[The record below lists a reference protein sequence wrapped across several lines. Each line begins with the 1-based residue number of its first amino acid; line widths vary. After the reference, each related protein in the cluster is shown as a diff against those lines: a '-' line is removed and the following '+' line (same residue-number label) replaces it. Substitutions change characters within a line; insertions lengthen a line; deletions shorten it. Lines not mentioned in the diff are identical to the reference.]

1 MRRLYA
7 AVALGIGILL
17 ILGAAVFVE
26 TRSSAS
32 SSPKVEILH
41 CKGVSLMPMLLVTEQ
56 IDGFIAWQPY
66 PALAEESGIGRQIC
80 LSGDLPPAGRWED
93 HPCCV
98 LVARSDHI
106 KDHPDFVRAFCAL
119 NIYATEYIERN
130 KTEVSEI
137 AAEWLMGKENF
148 TLGKTSVPSSQV
160 LKKAGSTLKFVHEPS
175 SVWMDQA
182 RVITLRQGKT
192 LNVEGSLGSEGQA
205 NSSKTIFDFQSHQET
220 LDALGIG
227 QVPLASMVP
236 MIPMVPRAFVTRPLE
251 EPICIGY
258 ISSDLH
264 HLPLFVAVKKWR
276 YFNDTYGIAL
286 RPMDEGQS
294 RPNRLELLVS
304 GRRIGEID
312 LVPANAGPTM
322 MTLMEQNC
330 VQLAYVGIAPAVGAI
345 GLGADVRVIQPLQDG
360 GSGLVVSESSPA
372 RNWTSFVSWA
382 EERSKEGRHLRIAD
396 PEKGTIQDI
405 MIKDALKE
413 AGISTIASWDS

>member
-7 AVALGIGILL
+7 AVVLGVGILL
-17 ILGAAVFVE
+17 ILGAVVFVE
-26 TRSSAS
+26 TRPSVS

-98 LVARSDHI
+98 LVARSDLI
-106 KDHPDFVRAFCAL
+106 KDHPDLVRAFCAL
-119 NIYATEYIERN
+119 NIYSTEYIERN
-130 KTEVSEI
+130 RTEASEI
-137 AAEWLMGKENF
+137 AAEWLMGSENF
-148 TLGKTSVPSSQV
+148 TLGKISVPSGQV
-160 LKKAGSTLKFVHEPS
+160 LTKAGSTLKFVHEPS
-175 SVWMDQA
+175 PGWVDLA
-182 RVITLRQGKT
+182 RFITLRQGKM
-192 LNVEGSLGSEGQA
+192 LDVEGSSVSEGQA
-205 NSSKTIFDFQSHQET
+205 SSSQAIFDFLPHQAALE
-220 LDALGIG
+220 ALGAG
-227 QVPLASMVP
+227 QAPLASMVP
-236 MIPMVPRAFVTRPLE
+236 MTPMVPGALVPRPLVE
-251 EPICIGY
+251 TICIGY

-286 RPMDEGQS
+286 RPIDEGQS
-294 RPNRLELLVS
+294 RPNRLELMVS

-312 LVPANAGPTM
+312 LVPVNAGPTV

-382 EERSKEGRHLRIAD
+382 GERSKEGRHLKIAD

-405 MIKDALKE
+405 MIKDALNE
-413 AGISTIASWDS
+413 AGISTSALRES